1 MKFNKITVALASL
14 GMVLPL
20 AAATPLAVT
29 TASAAEKVEKPAKTV
44 KFTLTKSSIYKKVK
58 IVHTKDKVPVLYKAA
73 IGADRPTFNI
83 KAKGRLQAGHTYY
96 VSRKVTAKSV
106 KTGKVN
112 SFSYVRNE
120 GWVYSKYLTAGIF
133 KQAD

>member
-1 MKFNKITVALASL
+1 MKFNKITVELASVGL
-14 GMVLPL
+14 VLPL

-83 KAKGRLQAGHTYY
+83 KAKGRLQA
-96 VSRKVTAKSV
+96 V